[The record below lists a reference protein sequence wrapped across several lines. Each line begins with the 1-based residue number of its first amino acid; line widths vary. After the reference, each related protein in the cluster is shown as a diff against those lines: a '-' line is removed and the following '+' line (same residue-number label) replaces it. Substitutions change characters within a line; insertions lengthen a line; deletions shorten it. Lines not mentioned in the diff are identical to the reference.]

1 MLIGGIEAGG
11 TKFIC
16 AIYDVKRSCI
26 KCKIQIKT
34 TNPQETLQEIFD
46 WFDWVER
53 EEGKMD
59 SIGLGL
65 FGPLDLDPLS
75 VNFGCIK
82 TTPKIGWENINIV
95 KILYEK
101 FQIPIGFNTDVN
113 SAVIGEGSLDF
124 FSSYDRLL
132 YITIGT
138 GIGVGFLNKGQT
150 LFNDAHLE
158 CGHMILPKLHN
169 DKFHSICPYH
179 IDCWEGLCSGP
190 AITKRMNKSASHISG
205 SDPVWEKIIEYTA
218 IAIHNL
224 TLSFAPQKIILGGS
238 ARNMGTGSE
247 KNFFSLLNAKF
258 KPYSN
263 QYSGNYFDQDF
274 IAPPLWG
281 DNSGIYGAFV
291 MGKAVFDAQ
300 SDCSVITK
308 IGKIQ

>member
-16 AIYDVKRSCI
+16 AIYDTKHSYI
-26 KCKIQIKT
+26 KCKVQIKT
-34 TNPQETLQEIFD
+34 TTPHETLREIFD

-124 FSSYDRLL
+124 F
-132 YITIGT
+132 
-138 GIGVGFLNKGQT
+138 F
-150 LFNDAHLE
+150 
-158 CGHMILPKLHN
+158 KL
-169 DKFHSICPYH
+169 
-179 IDCWEGLCSGP
+179 
-190 AITKRMNKSASHISG
+190 
-205 SDPVWEKIIEYTA
+205 
-218 IAIHNL
+218 
-224 TLSFAPQKIILGGS
+224 
-238 ARNMGTGSE
+238 
-247 KNFFSLLNAKF
+247 
-258 KPYSN
+258 
-263 QYSGNYFDQDF
+263 
-274 IAPPLWG
+274 
-281 DNSGIYGAFV
+281 
-291 MGKAVFDAQ
+291 
-300 SDCSVITK
+300 
-308 IGKIQ
+308 